1 MGRGTLISHSG
12 WEAAPDFDMQ
22 SRLWHKNAMSNR
34 NSICYTEP
42 FNDVNTGK
50 TIVTISYRVLGDDG
64 NIIGIAAFDIVLDA
78 LSKAVRG
85 INLSQN
91 SIINIITKD
100 GLYLTNA
107 DNNAIMSRNYF
118 DEVSFSSYTRQNYL
132 DGTPKSFIEGGSFYG
147 VHPIENSDWFIV
159 VDGPESDFS
168 GEHRKLIAFLF
179 VGLAC
184 LVLLMAVT
192 DIVLSSRVSGN
203 FRTLAAG
210 CELIAKGDF
219 SRRYPDFF
227 TKEASMLAKGFNL
240 FSEKL
245 EGMIGTIRGS
255 SSALGIVSKD
265 MKESVTSVT
274 KSMESIRQSLGT
286 VQDQMR
292 SQSDG
297 FNGASG
303 VIRDVTSSIATVNEM
318 IDSQTQGIRESSAAV
333 GKLVQSIEQI
343 SGTMESMASSFNQ
356 LDKDAQSGMAKQEK
370 VNERISQIEQQSQ
383 MLQEANTAIA
393 SIAEQTNLLA
403 MNAAIEA
410 AHAGE
415 AGKGFAVVADEIR
428 KLSETSSGQSKTIGE
443 QLKNIQDSIG
453 EIVAASQESS
463 EAFSGVSLRIHE
475 TDSLVRSVRT
485 SLEGQNEDS
494 RRVIASL
501 SGMDKTAENVRSSSR
516 TMADGSRRVL
526 GEMDKLRDSL
536 EAVSESVSSMSGNAR
551 SVEQS
556 GMRLEKCVGDLDA
569 SVTQL
574 GKDVDQFR
582 SE

>member
-415 AGKGFAVVADEIR
+415 SGKGFAVVADEIR

-443 QLKNIQDSIG
+443 QLKRIQDTIGGVVQATQLGVQGYAHLAEEIHDTDTLVQQIKAAMSEQRTGSVQITASLSRLNDSSREVQAASKDMTQMSRAIMDAVRTLQEETVAMKQGMAGMSESARKISSTGASLAGISTRLEESIG
-453 EIVAASQESS
+453 EI
-463 EAFSGVSLRIHE
+463 
-475 TDSLVRSVRT
+475 
-485 SLEGQNEDS
+485 
-494 RRVIASL
+494 
-501 SGMDKTAENVRSSSR
+501 
-516 TMADGSRRVL
+516 
-526 GEMDKLRDSL
+526 
-536 EAVSESVSSMSGNAR
+536 
-551 SVEQS
+551 
-556 GMRLEKCVGDLDA
+556 
-569 SVTQL
+569 
-574 GKDVDQFR
+574 GKQVDQFDV
-582 SE
+582 